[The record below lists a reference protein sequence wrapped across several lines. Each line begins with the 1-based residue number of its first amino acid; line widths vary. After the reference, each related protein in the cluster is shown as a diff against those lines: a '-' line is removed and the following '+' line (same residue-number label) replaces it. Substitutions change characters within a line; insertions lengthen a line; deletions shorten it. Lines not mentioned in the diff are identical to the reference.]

1 MEEITRFVNLPVYT
15 ANGTFVGNVKNIIL
29 DVSNRK
35 LDSLLVGKTN
45 PAVVEGGVDVAVPYR
60 WVRAFDD
67 ILLLSYFPARVELP
81 APPPSAKGKGEEEG
95 DEAEAEEAQVA
106 AR

>member
-15 ANGTFVGNVKNIIL
+15 ATGTFVGHVKNVIL
-29 DVSNRK
+29 DVTGRK

-45 PAVVEGGVDVAVPYR
+45 PALVEGGVDVAVPYR

-67 ILLLSYFPARVELP
+67 ILILSYFPTRVELP
-81 APPPSAKGKGEEEG
+81 APAATG
-95 DEAEAEEAQVA
+95 EAETEELAPAQ
-106 AR
+106 

>member
-15 ANGTFVGNVKNIIL
+15 GNGTYVGNVKNIIL
-29 DVSNRK
+29 DVSNRR

-45 PAVVEGGVDVAVPYR
+45 TKVVEGGVDVAIPYR

-67 ILLLSYFPARVELP
+67 ILILSYFPSHVSIPGRAAE
-81 APPPSAKGKGEEEG
+81 AQESEEE
-95 DEAEAEEAQVA
+95 EEVA
-106 AR
+106 LQPVH

>member
-15 ANGTFVGNVKNIIL
+15 ATGTFVGHVKNVIL
-29 DVSNRK
+29 DVTGRK

-45 PAVVEGGVDVAVPYR
+45 PALVEGGVDVAVPYR

-67 ILLLSYFPARVELP
+67 ILILSYFPQRVELP
-81 APPPSAKGKGEEEG
+81 AP
-95 DEAEAEEAQVA
+95 VA
-106 AR
+106 AANGDDATELAAPAQ

>member
-15 ANGTFVGNVKNIIL
+15 ATGTFVGHVKNVIL
-29 DVSNRK
+29 DVTGRK

-45 PAVVEGGVDVAVPYR
+45 PSLVEGGVDVAVPYR

-67 ILLLSYFPARVELP
+67 ILILSYFPTRVELP
-81 APPPSAKGKGEEEG
+81 APVATGGEQETEEL
-95 DEAEAEEAQVA
+95 APVQ
-106 AR
+106 

>member
-15 ANGTFVGNVKNIIL
+15 ATGTFVGHVKNVIL
-29 DVSNRK
+29 DITGRK
-35 LDSLLVGKTN
+35 LDSLLVSKTN
-45 PAVVEGGVDVAVPYR
+45 PALVEGGVDVAVPYR

-81 APPPSAKGKGEEEG
+81 APISDVEGET
-95 DEAEAEEAQVA
+95 EEALPAQ
-106 AR
+106 

>member
-15 ANGTFVGNVKNIIL
+15 SNGTFVGHVKNVIL
-29 DVSNRK
+29 DVGSRK

-45 PAVVEGGVDVAVPYR
+45 PALVEGGVDVAVPYR

-67 ILLLSYFPARVELP
+67 ILLLSYFPTRVELP
-81 APPPSAKGKGEEEG
+81 APVADADAEEE
-95 DEAEAEEAQVA
+95 VA
-106 AR
+106 ATH

>member
-15 ANGTFVGNVKNIIL
+15 ATGTFVGHVKNVIL
-29 DVSNRK
+29 DVASRR

-45 PAVVEGGVDVAVPYR
+45 PALVEGGVDVAVPYR

-67 ILLLSYFPARVELP
+67 ILILSYFPTRVELP
-81 APPPSAKGKGEEEG
+81 APVAESDG
-95 DEAEAEEAQVA
+95 DAQELA
-106 AR
+106 PTA

>member
-15 ANGTFVGNVKNIIL
+15 ATGTFVGHIKNVIL
-29 DVSNRK
+29 DITGRK

-45 PAVVEGGVDVAVPYR
+45 PALVEGGVDVAVPYR

-67 ILLLSYFPARVELP
+67 ILILSYFPARVELP
-81 APPPSAKGKGEEEG
+81 APAGEANEEEL
-95 DEAEAEEAQVA
+95 EAIPAQ
-106 AR
+106 

>member
-15 ANGTFVGNVKNIIL
+15 STGTFVGHVKNVIL
-29 DVSNRK
+29 DVTGRK

-45 PAVVEGGVDVAVPYR
+45 PALVEGGVDVAVPYR

-67 ILLLSYFPARVELP
+67 ILILSYFPQRVELP
-81 APPPSAKGKGEEEG
+81 APAAAATG
-95 DEAEAEEAQVA
+95 DETAELAAPAQ
-106 AR
+106 